1 MKHEQLYCR
10 GCFEKQRR
18 IDQLE
23 EENKSLKSKL
33 KYQEKKQGE
42 GYFGSSTPSSKKPFK
57 ENSKEDTPMKNGG
70 AKEGHKGYGRKS
82 ISKAEADEVE
92 YLSVK
97 EDRCP
102 KCKGKL
108 ESKGSKA
115 RSIIDSILLKAR
127 KLLYQCEEKHCPRCK
142 ITISNKPVILP
153 KSMYGNQ
160 LITQAAVMHCIH
172 GIPAGKIVKMF
183 GKLVT
188 EGGLFKV
195 FDKLGKMFEKTKEA
209 IIREYRKEQI
219 KHADETGWRT
229 DGQNGYAWIFCSE
242 KTSIFEF
249 RNSRSGKIASEI
261 LGKGRLLGTLCVD
274 RYQGYNRLDIE
285 MQYCYSHLL
294 REVEDL
300 GEEFSD
306 NDEVQSFVNTL
317 SDFLSEAIRLRRI
330 EINNKE
336 YYRRAK
342 IIRKKI
348 LKTIRSPCQHLGIKR
363 IQNIFLKNEKKLY
376 HWVKDRN
383 VPADNNLA
391 ERELRSVVIA
401 RKVSFGSQSI
411 NGAKTRG
418 ILMTVLLTAQK
429 RLKDRPV
436 EEWFKDTLDKIA
448 LNPDIKINSLLPK
461 P

>member
-1 MKHEQLYCR
+1 
-10 GCFEKQRR
+10 
-18 IDQLE
+18 
-23 EENKSLKSKL
+23 
-33 KYQEKKQGE
+33 
-42 GYFGSSTPSSKKPFK
+42 
-57 ENSKEDTPMKNGG
+57 
-70 AKEGHKGYGRKS
+70 
-82 ISKAEADEVE
+82 
-92 YLSVK
+92 
-97 EDRCP
+97 
-102 KCKGKL
+102 
-108 ESKGSKA
+108 
-115 RSIIDSILLKAR
+115 
-127 KLLYQCEEKHCPRCK
+127 
-142 ITISNKPVILP
+142 
-153 KSMYGNQ
+153 MYGNQ
-160 LITQAAVMHCIH
+160 LITQAAVLHFIH
-172 GIPAGKIVKMF
+172 GIPIGKIVKMF

-195 FDKLGKMFEKTKEA
+195 FDKLGKMFEKTKET

-249 RNSRSGKIASEI
+249 RDSRSGKIASEI

-274 RYQGYNRLDIE
+274 RYQGYNRLDIK

-436 EEWFKDTLDKIA
+436 EEWFKDTLDKIV